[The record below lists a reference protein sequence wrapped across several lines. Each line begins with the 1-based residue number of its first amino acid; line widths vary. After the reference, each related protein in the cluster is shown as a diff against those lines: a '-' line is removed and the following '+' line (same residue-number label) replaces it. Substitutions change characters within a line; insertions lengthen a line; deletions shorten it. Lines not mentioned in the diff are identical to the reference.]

1 MEYELSDELKVS
13 LQKEVEGKGN
23 HNRKVVFMEIAKQVF
38 PDIRSTA
45 LLINDK
51 LDLYSFNFDKVEES
65 RRK

>member
-23 HNRKVVFMEIAKQVF
+23 HNRKVVFIEIAKQVF

-51 LDLYSFNFDKVEES
+51 LDLYSFDLIK
-65 RRK
+65 